1 MRGSLSEIYSGETMS
16 SSELAGTTRIV
27 VAASWGSLG
36 PAPLSDVATWLGDN
50 GLVATADIDQ
60 PNGVAGLDENG
71 QLVGPIIVSNYADN
85 AAAGTPALGVIF
97 LVNGELRSGDNA
109 TEGGLAYLTS
119 TPEFAYYS
127 TDTSVSLDIN
137 KSGITSFLLDG
148 AGTDLT
154 ITNIDD
160 MPLGYKFD
168 VVIYAETGQTLKIK
182 INDSSVYDQ
191 VSLTAGATGYYAYS
205 FIKVTQAL
213 GQGDLVELSYK
224 FTAL

>member
-16 SSELAGTTRIV
+16 SSELAGTTRLV

-71 QLVGPIIVSNYADN
+71 QLVGPIIVSTYASN
-85 AAAGTPALGVIF
+85 AAAGTPASGVIF
-97 LVNGELRSGDNA
+97 LVGGELRVGDGSTA
-109 TEGGLAYLTS
+109 GGLAYLPS
-119 TPEFAYYS
+119 APEFAAYS
-127 TDTSVSLDIN
+127 TDTSVALDVN
-137 KSGITSFLLDG
+137 KSGMTSFLLDG

-154 ITNIDD
+154 LTNPDD

-168 VVIYAETGQTLKIK
+168 VVIYATTGQTLKVK
-182 INDSSVYDQ
+182 VNDAAVYDQ
-191 VSLTAGATGYYAYS
+191 VSLTAGATGFYCYT
-205 FIKVTQAL
+205 FIKVTETFA
-213 GQGDLVELSYK
+213 QGDWIELSYK
-224 FTAL
+224 FTAT